1 MIPLRPYQQT
11 VQDKTFGEWNV
22 GNRNVMAV
30 MPTGAGKSVLI
41 SDTVRKFDH
50 QRSSGLVMAHRREL
64 VGQMSLHIARQGVRH
79 RIIAPKDVVSAI
91 MAEHRREL
99 DGQCFI
105 NPSAQMAVGGV
116 DTIVSRLDQLAEW
129 LHALDLLVCDEGHH
143 AQKVNKWGKVF
154 EACQRALGLLVTAT
168 PQRGDGHGLGRGE
181 LVKPAILDQY
191 GRPIEPAE
199 YDGDGVV
206 DAMVIGPQMRELIDM
221 GALTDYEIVCPP
233 SDFDMSRLREGDEDF
248 TRASMKEASNNSP
261 KLVGDIVENYVK
273 YAFGKRA
280 VVFATDVETSGKIAA
295 QFNAWGIPAASISA
309 ETDSTVR
316 DDVIRR
322 LRDGRLWVVCNVD
335 LLGEGF
341 DLPAIEVVIMARP
354 TASLAVYMQQFGRAL
369 RPMIG
374 KLFGLVI
381 DHVSNIKRFGFP
393 DKPRTWSLDR
403 RQKRAPKEKDPELD
417 DVSVCPNTG
426 RPYLTIDAVKCPHCG
441 QSHVK
446 VPGTGAPRAIQMVAG
461 DLTRLT
467 AEQLAELRKAIQL
480 PDPDSVVDPRWS
492 GGIQAGQRNIA
503 YANIQAQRELADA
516 IADWAGYQRHGQGR
530 DDSEIYRRFYQ
541 ATGIDVASVLGG
553 SRADMIAMT
562 ERIKGWL
569 TTSAA

>member
-1 MIPLRPYQQT
+1 MIELRPYQQT
-11 VQDKTFGEWNV
+11 VQDEMFEHWRSGQ
-22 GNRNVMAV
+22 RNVLGV
-30 MPTGAGKSVLI
+30 MPTGAGKSVLV
-41 SDTVRKFDH
+41 SNTVRKFDA
-50 QRSSGLVMAHRREL
+50 QRSTSLIMAHRREL

-79 RIIAPKDVVSAI
+79 RLIAPKDVVSAI

-99 DGQCFI
+99 GGQCFI
-105 NPSAQMAVGGV
+105 NPSAQTAVGGV
-116 DTIVSRLDQLAEW
+116 DTIVSRLD
-129 LHALDLLVCDEGHH
+129 ALKTYLQSVDFLVADESHH
-143 AQKVNKWGKVF
+143 VVYTGPVHNIENGNKWAKVF
-154 EACQRALGLLVTAT
+154 EACTRALGLGVTAT
-168 PQRGDGHGLGRGE
+168 PQRGDGKGLGR
-181 LVKPAILDQY
+181 DS
-191 GRPIEPAE
+191 
-199 YDGDGVV
+199 DGVF
-206 DAMVIGPQMRELIDM
+206 DAMVVGPQMRELIDM

-248 TRASMKEASNNSP
+248 TRASLKEASNNSP

-309 ETDSTVR
+309 ETDSGVR

-369 RPMIG
+369 RPLAG
-374 KLFGLVI
+374 KRFGLVI

-403 RQKRAPKEKDPELD
+403 RQKRAPKEKDPELI
-417 DVSVCPNTG
+417 DVLVCPNTG
-426 RPYLTIDAVKCPHCG
+426 RPYEAIHVAACPHCRLPDG
-441 QSHVK
+441 TPGNHVK
-446 VPGTGAPRAIQMVAG
+446 PAGTGPVRAIEVVAG

-467 AEQLAELRKAIQL
+467 ADDLAALRAAMQL
-480 PDPDSVVDPRWS
+480 PDPNTIDLSGLS
-492 GGIQAGQRNIA
+492 GGAAAGQRNIA
-503 YANIQAQRELADA
+503 YARIQAQRELSDA
-516 IADWAGYQRHGQGR
+516 IAEWAGVQRHGHGR
-530 DDSEIYRRFYQ
+530 DDSEIHRRFYH
-541 ATGIDVASVLGG
+541 ATGIDVLSVLAG
-553 SRADMIAMT
+553 SRSDMIAMT
-562 ERIKGWL
+562 ERIKGW
-569 TTSAA
+569 TST